1 MSLSKAFVR
10 SQFPKDAEGL
20 DSAVSAIMD
29 AHGESI
35 TREKAKQAELQ
46 KTVDELTGKL
56 HEFEATITE
65 LQDDSETEKELAEL
79 KAKIEQSEK
88 DHAAAL
94 AKANEEHEQTKTAY
108 ASEKSNAEM
117 DRAVEAA
124 LKESGYSEAA
134 IPLLMKAG
142 YDRDQL
148 KRDKEGKFTNLEKFV
163 ETLKA
168 DSVHKSFFGAMK
180 ETGADVGQSHGGNN
194 GVKNPWLKENRNP
207 NTLAEQTR
215 IAKEDPALAM
225 QLAQAAGIKLNLQ
238 T

>member
-20 DSAVSAIMD
+20 DSAVTAIMD

-35 TREKAKQAELQ
+35 TREKTKQAELQ
-46 KTVDELTGKL
+46 KTVDELSGTVK
-56 HEFEATITE
+56 EYESTIAE

-94 AKANEEHEQTKTAY
+94 AKANEEHEQTKVAY

-142 YDRDQL
+142 YDRDQI
-148 KRDKEGKFTNLEKFV
+148 KRKEGKFTNLEKFV

-168 DSVHKSFFGAMK
+168 DPVHKSFFGAMK

-215 IAKEDPALAM
+215 IAKENPELAM
-225 QLAQAAGIKLNLQ
+225 QMAQAAGIKLNLQ